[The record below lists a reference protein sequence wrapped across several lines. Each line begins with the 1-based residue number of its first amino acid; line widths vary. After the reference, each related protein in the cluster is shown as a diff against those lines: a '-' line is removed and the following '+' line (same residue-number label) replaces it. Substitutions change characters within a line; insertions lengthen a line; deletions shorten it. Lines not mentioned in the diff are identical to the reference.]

1 MDIHLYNLQR
11 IMLYKSI
18 LLIDDDL
25 DDAEILFEAV
35 KSLEEKIICRIVT
48 SPVLALE
55 ELKSGQNLPELIF
68 LDLNMPIMS
77 GPEFLQQLKKEAAL
91 EHIPV
96 IVYSSHTIEIMQKL
110 TQQFD
115 KVRCISK
122 PNDYKELVC
131 VLQDI
136 L

>member
-1 MDIHLYNLQR
+1 
-11 IMLYKSI
+11 MLYKSI

-48 SPVLALE
+48 SPVIALE

-68 LDLNMPIMS
+68 LDLNMPIIS

-91 EHIPV
+91 EDIPV

-110 TQQFD
+110 TRQFE
-115 KVRCISK
+115 KVSCISK
-122 PNDYKELVC
+122 PNDYKELVS

>member
-1 MDIHLYNLQR
+1 
-11 IMLYKSI
+11 MLYKSI

-48 SPVLALE
+48 SPVIALE

-68 LDLNMPIMS
+68 LDLNMPVMS
-77 GPEFLQQLKKEAAL
+77 GPEFLQQLKKEANL
-91 EHIPV
+91 EDIPV
-96 IVYSSHTIEIMQKL
+96 IVYSSHTIDIMQKL